1 MTRNT
6 QGHSQPPDP
15 GMRECDDCTHY
26 NKDGTEELPPQGR
39 LVLVLEHELSD
50 ASRKSLHGILQHVMS
65 HEDVTMISGLSRAS
79 MLQAEQLGNGLF
91 YNRKEYLPPE
101 KAFRMLPWREVWV
114 VSGGRV
120 WTLFPSGPL

>member
-1 MTRNT
+1 
-6 QGHSQPPDP
+6 
-15 GMRECDDCTHY
+15 
-26 NKDGTEELPPQGR
+26 
-39 LVLVLEHELSD
+39 
-50 ASRKSLHGILQHVMS
+50 
-65 HEDVTMISGLSRAS
+65 MISGLSRAS